1 MKFPY
6 AIFDMDG
13 LLFDT
18 ERLFLESFETA
29 VSRETGYTF
38 AREKLMQLIGVNG
51 ETTRKMFPELFPGCP
66 LSCDGCFAIGHAWMR
81 DYFDTKGMPCKP
93 GARELL
99 DWLRERKIPCAL
111 ATSSDRSAAQSYL
124 ARSGL
129 TDYFSV
135 IISGDQVTRSKPD
148 PQPFQLAMQA
158 LGASRPEQCVVFEDS
173 RNGLLAGANGGFPVI
188 LVPDLTD
195 PDEQLPG
202 LCYAK
207 CRTLKDAI
215 SVLEKS

>member
-1 MKFPY
+1 MEIK
-6 AIFDMDG
+6 AVLFDMDG

-18 ERLFLESFETA
+18 ERLYLESFETA
-29 VSRETGYTF
+29 VSAQTGYSF
-38 AREKLMQLIGVNG
+38 AREKLMQLVGVNG
-51 ETTRKMFPELFPGCP
+51 ETTRSRFPVLFPGCP
-66 LSCDGCFAIGHAWMR
+66 LGVEACFEIGHAWMR
-81 DYFDTKGMPCKP
+81 AYFDEKGMPCKP
-93 GARELL
+93 GAQELL
-99 DWLRERKIPCAL
+99 NWLRERGIPCAL

-135 IISGDQVTRSKPD
+135 IVSGDQVKRSKPD

-188 LVPDLTD
+188 LVPDLID

-215 SVLEKS
+215 GVLENS